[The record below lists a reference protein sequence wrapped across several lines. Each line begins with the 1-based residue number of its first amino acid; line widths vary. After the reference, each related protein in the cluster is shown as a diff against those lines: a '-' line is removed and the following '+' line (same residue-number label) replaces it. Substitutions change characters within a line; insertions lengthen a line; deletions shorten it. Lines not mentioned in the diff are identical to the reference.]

1 MRKPGLL
8 MDNIAR
14 TASQPSLV
22 RFVLAW
28 LMSLRRIRLCFADWL
43 RRRRRRAAAA
53 ALMRRSEQF
62 AQKSRLPFG
71 REGLCRVKV
80 ADEVGDGVLLLH
92 IRCVAMAA
100 PSYEE
105 APGEREPPVRLVS
118 ESGSSLFLDVD
129 GTLLDIASAPELVV
143 MPPELSGTLS
153 RLSDLLGGAL
163 ALVSGRPI
171 AQLDRLFA
179 PLKLPAAGEHGAEI
193 RLAADQAIVAAPP
206 PSALAQLVAQ
216 LTATTTAIPGVRIER
231 KRAGVAVHYRQ
242 APEQAP
248 LLRGLI
254 EAAVAGH
261 VADVQ
266 VMPGKMVLE
275 IKERAYSKGEAVV
288 ALMQRAPFAGRSP
301 LFLGDDAS
309 DRDGFAAA
317 RRFGG
322 CGVAVGFD
330 HADAADWLF
339 ASPAAARAWLVRV
352 VAALQLRP

>member
-1 MRKPGLL
+1 
-8 MDNIAR
+8 
-14 TASQPSLV
+14 
-22 RFVLAW
+22 
-28 LMSLRRIRLCFADWL
+28 
-43 RRRRRRAAAA
+43 
-53 ALMRRSEQF
+53 
-62 AQKSRLPFG
+62 
-71 REGLCRVKV
+71 
-80 ADEVGDGVLLLH
+80 
-92 IRCVAMAA
+92 MAA
-100 PSYEE
+100 PSYEQ
-105 APGEREPPVRLVS
+105 APSEREPPARLVS

-129 GTLLDIASAPELVV
+129 GTLLDIAPAPELVV
-143 MPPELSGTLS
+143 VPAELSATLS

-179 PLKLPAAGEHGAEI
+179 PLRLPAAGEHGAEI
-193 RLAADQAIVAAPP
+193 RLAADQAIVAGPP
-206 PSALAQLVAQ
+206 PSALAQVVAQ
-216 LTATTTAIPGVRIER
+216 LTAATAAIPGVRIER
-231 KRAGVAVHYRQ
+231 KRAGVVVHYRQ
-242 APEQAP
+242 APEQAT
-248 LLRGLI
+248 LLRGLVD
-254 EAAVAGH
+254 AAVADH

-275 IKERAYSKGEAVV
+275 VKERVYSKGQAVI

-339 ASPAAARAWLVRV
+339 ASPADVRAWLARLA
-352 VAALQLRP
+352 AALRPRP